1 MRKSTKWLALVSI
14 TVLVVL
20 TLLGG
25 IVSALAGND
34 NVPPVVEQTV
44 MAEGVAG
51 AAPVQEV
58 IPPAEEP
65 VVEDGAEAL
74 APATEILA
82 DPAGGGDLVEAPATD
97 TPVIEPD
104 AGTQCKGKICVIKF
118 LDTNE
123 NGKIDGGE
131 IGMAGVTITLNGGNA
146 KQTGNDGK
154 VCYDDLNPGEYTVSE
169 IVPTG
174 YHATTQT
181 SYCIKICWE
190 DCVTVYF
197 GNAPNIVLKGSI
209 SGHKWLDPNGD
220 GSYEDK
226 TPLEGVTIELWKD
239 NTFFDSTTT
248 ASDGSY
254 SFTDLEP
261 GNYTVKEISP
271 AGMVP
276 IPPDS
281 IDVTLAEGQNETGKD
296 FYNKYKVVLKGSIS
310 GHKYADYDWDG
321 EHDPGEPGK
330 GGVIIK
336 LFKDGGMVA
345 ETTTASDGSYSFD
358 QLADGSYT
366 VEETVPPYWKNSSPI
381 SLDVTV
387 ADGSQVTGV
396 DFHNYCDSGVVE
408 VISYWDKDCNGKGG
422 DDVQLAGVT
431 VQLIHKKGGVWVP
444 ADGYDGSSQKTT
456 APGWSYPPIW
466 MPIPTWYDAVTG
478 WNNLPCN
485 DGSGVAWY
493 DVNVISIPDGWT
505 LSEKWPTGPYALKCE
520 SIYCRWQRVEI
531 YLTPKFHI
539 NGHKYEDVNC
549 NGTID
554 PADTGVPGVEVK
566 LFKLNESSKEYEYV
580 KSTTTAGAN
589 GYYEFTE
596 LADGVYKVQEVLTP
610 ALLEDWFIVSP
621 AEGVFEGLEVGCGD
635 SFDNLDFLNAR
646 YGAIS
651 GHKYEDKNCNGVI
664 DAGDTGVPGVEVK
677 LFKWNEGSDTYEY
690 VKSTTTAGANG
701 YYEFTGLL
709 PGTYKVQEILTAE
722 LLEDWYIVS
731 PAGGVYE
738 GVAVS
743 CGSSIENKDFLNAR
757 YGAIEGWK
765 YWDKDENGIMDGEDE
780 GLAGV
785 TIILT
790 PEVGPSQTAV
800 TDEDGYFFFDKLLPG
815 KYTIGVDEST
825 APDYY
830 PISATSIDV
839 EVTCG
844 KTTKVYFSEAPY
856 GSISGK
862 KWLDADFDGIWGED
876 EKVVIEGIT
885 IKLYAGNPPQELI
898 DTAVTGKDGYYEF
911 TGLKPGTYTVVE
923 EGKEGYFSCTPD
935 SVLVELSAGE
945 GAVVDFGNCPYGR
958 IEGLKFLDLDGDGAQ
973 DPGEPTLEGVEITL
987 VGLGDVGAMAVAITG
1002 KDGTFIFKNLLP
1014 GEYSVEEKVPSGYYA
1029 TRPIKVEVVVGPGES
1044 VSVIFANALYGSI
1057 IGNKWLDDG
1066 DSQLDPTKD
1075 KPKAGMTVKLTGK
1088 SIGGET
1094 VSMQTTTA
1102 QDGSYS
1108 FLLLEAGSYN
1118 VTEVYDPQKMK
1129 AISPDSVDVTLA
1141 PGGKAIVDFLNVE
1154 TEVGGEVVTPPSGE
1168 TLPTTGMDQLPLLIA
1183 AAILVVIGL
1192 AFLAFGLRRRYQ
1204 E

>member
-1 MRKSTKWLALVSI
+1 
-14 TVLVVL
+14 
-20 TLLGG
+20 
-25 IVSALAGND
+25 
-34 NVPPVVEQTV
+34 
-44 MAEGVAG
+44 
-51 AAPVQEV
+51 
-58 IPPAEEP
+58 
-65 VVEDGAEAL
+65 
-74 APATEILA
+74 
-82 DPAGGGDLVEAPATD
+82 
-97 TPVIEPD
+97 
-104 AGTQCKGKICVIKF
+104 
-118 LDTNE
+118 
-123 NGKIDGGE
+123 
-131 IGMAGVTITLNGGNA
+131 
-146 KQTGNDGK
+146 
-154 VCYDDLNPGEYTVSE
+154 VSE
-169 IVPTG
+169 IIPTG

-197 GNAPNIVLKGSI
+197 GNAPNIVRKGSI

-239 NTFFDSTTT
+239 GAFFKSTTT
-248 ASDGSY
+248 AADGSY
-254 SFTDLEP
+254 SFADLEP
-261 GNYTVKEISP
+261 GNYTVLEKSP
-271 AGMVP
+271 ANMVP

-281 IDVTLAEGQNETGKD
+281 INVVLAEGQNVTGID
-296 FYNKYKVVLKGSIS
+296 FYNRNRVCEDGVIEAVVRV
-310 GHKYADYDWDG
+310 DENCDG
-321 EHDPGEPGK
+321 EFGWGELVDGVTIRLYLVEENGDLTPVTPPSKITGPGSGLWVILPGWVIPVDYPGGHVIWNGLTRAYAGKEEATYRIVMEPPEG
-330 GGVIIK
+330 
-336 LFKDGGMVA
+336 
-345 ETTTASDGSYSFD
+345 
-358 QLADGSYT
+358 YT
-366 VEETVPPYWKNSSPI
+366 VVGPSSYNMT
-381 SLDVTV
+381 L
-387 ADGSQVTGV
+387 
-396 DFHNYCDSGVVE
+396 HNCPWPCFWGWFE
-408 VISYWDKDCNGKGG
+408 FR
-422 DDVQLAGVT
+422 LART
-431 VQLIHKKGGVWVP
+431 
-444 ADGYDGSSQKTT
+444 
-456 APGWSYPPIW
+456 
-466 MPIPTWYDAVTG
+466 
-478 WNNLPCN
+478 
-485 DGSGVAWY
+485 
-493 DVNVISIPDGWT
+493 
-505 LSEKWPTGPYALKCE
+505 
-520 SIYCRWQRVEI
+520 
-531 YLTPKFHI
+531 FHI
-539 NGHKYEDVNC
+539 N
-549 NGTID
+549 
-554 PADTGVPGVEVK
+554 
-566 LFKLNESSKEYEYV
+566 
-580 KSTTTAGAN
+580 
-589 GYYEFTE
+589 
-596 LADGVYKVQEVLTP
+596 
-610 ALLEDWFIVSP
+610 
-621 AEGVFEGLEVGCGD
+621 
-635 SFDNLDFLNAR
+635 
-646 YGAIS
+646 

-690 VKSTTTAGANG
+690 VKSTTTGANGYYEFTGLEDGVYKVQEVLTPALLEDWYIVSPAGGVFEGLEVGCGDSFDNLDFLNARYGGISGHKYEDKNCNGTIDPADTGVPGVEVKLFKWNEGSDTYEYVKSTTTGANG

-709 PGTYKVQEILTAE
+709 PGTYKVQEVLTAE

-738 GVAVS
+738 GIAVS

-757 YGAIEGWK
+757 YGGIEGWK
-765 YWDKDENGIMDGEDE
+765 YWDKDENGIMDGDDE

-790 PEVGPSQTAV
+790 PEDGPPQTAV
-800 TDEDGYFFFDKLLPG
+800 TDENGHFFFDKLLPG
-815 KYTIGVDEST
+815 KYTVSVDEST

-830 PISATSIDV
+830 PISATSIEV
-839 EVTCG
+839 QVTCG
-844 KTTKVYFSEAPY
+844 KTEKVYFSEAPY

-862 KWLDADFDGIWGED
+862 KWLDADFDGVWGED
-876 EKVVIEGIT
+876 ETVVIEGIT

-898 DTAVTGKDGYYEF
+898 GTKVTDKDGYYEF
-911 TGLKPGTYTVVE
+911 TGLQPGTYTVVE

-987 VGLGDVGAMAVAITG
+987 VGLGDVGAMAVATTG
-1002 KDGTFIFKNLLP
+1002 KDGTFVFKNLLP

-1075 KPKAGMTVKLTGK
+1075 KPKAGMTIKLTGK